1 MEKARS
7 HGETA
12 IGYLSADGPLHLA
25 PPALQ
30 RHTYED
36 GDRVIVVRFVLHL
49 YTKGHSVR
57 ASRSLSSASTKGC

>member
-36 GDRVIVVRFVLHL
+36 GDRVIVVRFVLRL
-49 YTKGHSVR
+49 YAQKAAQFG
-57 ASRSLSSASTKGC
+57 LYLCK